1 MPRGRTW
8 DLSGEG
14 IPRGARNDNEKQKN
28 KSRLARNESKVGRVC
43 WLRDTLSAV
52 LTGLE
57 FAAEHDA
64 EFFAALP
71 ASPAVFVLR
80 AKEPGGEPYV
90 SKTANLR
97 RRLQRLLGVAQRGT
111 QNGSQSAIQGRRL
124 TLRERVRAVEFC
136 EVGGDFEAGFAL
148 YRLMREEFPAKYAER
163 LHLRPAALVQ
173 LLRENPYP
181 RVAVTSRIR
190 SLRAG
195 SAYFGPFA
203 SRAEAEQYANDSL
216 DFFLLRRCTEELAPD
231 PSFPGCVY
239 SEMKMCL
246 APCFKG
252 CSDERYAEESARV
265 ERYLESGGHSLLVEI
280 SRARDEA
287 SERLEFEAA
296 AAAHVRLEKVRA
308 VRSRI
313 SEIVHRIDRLNGL
326 LLQPS
331 HLAGHIALFRIA
343 GGVLQGPIA
352 FDLRARA
359 PKSEAKR
366 AADELQRADVSLPPT
381 LAAKANPAPEPHIRQ
396 QIADVGHPLS
406 SGAGSQSMEAR
417 IKELL
422 RTAEPMAPKSA
433 QEWMEHLALLKR
445 WYYRTNKVGE
455 IFFEDEH
462 GALPMRRVVRAVGR
476 VFKGEKPARDLSE
489 TAGDYWSFRAREAGL

>member
-1 MPRGRTW
+1 LAKTNL
-8 DLSGEG
+8 LSASD
-14 IPRGARNDNEKQKN
+14 AR
-28 KSRLARNESKVGRVC
+28 
-43 WLRDTLSAV
+43 LRDKLTAV
-52 LTGLE
+52 LTRIE
-57 FAAEHDA
+57 FAVEHEA

-71 ASPAVFVLR
+71 ATPAVFVLR
-80 AKEPGGEPYV
+80 ANAAGAEPYV
-90 SKTANLR
+90 SKTTNLR
-97 RRLQRLLGVAQRGT
+97 RRLQRLLSMAE
-111 QNGSQSAIQGRRL
+111 GRRL
-124 TLRERVRAVEFC
+124 SLRGRVSAVEFC

-148 YRLMREEFPAKYAER
+148 YRLLRAEFPEKYAER
-163 LHLRPAALVQ
+163 LHLRPAPMVQ

-231 PSFPGCVY
+231 PKFPGCVY

-265 ERYLESGGHSLLVEI
+265 ERYFDSSGHSLLVEI

-296 AAAHVRLEKVRA
+296 AAAHARLEKVKG
-308 VRSRI
+308 VQSRI
-313 SEIVHRIDRLNGL
+313 AEIVHRIDRLNGL

-331 HLAGHIALFRIA
+331 HLPGHIALFRIA
-343 GGVLQGPIA
+343 GGMLRGPIA
-352 FDLRARA
+352 FNLSARA
-359 PKSEAKR
+359 LARASKSPLQPK
-366 AADELQRADVSLPPT
+366 DGLNGPPVMQEPSDS
-381 LAAKANPAPEPHIRQ
+381 AQSVASPGVPAQSIPT
-396 QIADVGHPLS
+396 
-406 SGAGSQSMEAR
+406 QSMEAR
-417 IKELL
+417 IHELL
-422 RTAEPMAPKSA
+422 SAAEAAPPRSA
-433 QEWMEHLALLKR
+433 QEWMDHLAILKR

-462 GALPMRRVVRAVGR
+462 GVLPMRRVVRAVRR
-476 VFKGEKPARDLSE
+476 VLNGEKPAGDLSE
-489 TAGDYWSFRAREAGL
+489 TAGDYWIFRSKEAGL

>member
-1 MPRGRTW
+1 
-8 DLSGEG
+8 
-14 IPRGARNDNEKQKN
+14 
-28 KSRLARNESKVGRVC
+28 
-43 WLRDTLSAV
+43 V
-52 LTGLE
+52 LTCCE
-57 FAAEHDA
+57 FDAAHDE
-64 EFFAALP
+64 EFFASLP
-71 ASPAVFVLR
+71 AAPAVFVLR
-80 AKEPGGEPYV
+80 AKAPGGEPYV

-97 RRLQRLLGVAQRGT
+97 RRLQRLLGVAQRAA
-111 QNGSQSAIQGRRL
+111 QNADQNTAQSVMPAATQGRRL
-124 TLRERVRAVEFC
+124 NLRERVRAVEFRA
-136 EVGGDFEAGFAL
+136 VGGDFEAGFAL
-148 YRLMREEFPAKYAER
+148 YRLLRSEFPLHYAGR
-163 LHLRPAALVQ
+163 LHLRQAPLLH

-181 RVAVTSRIR
+181 RVAVSMRIR

-216 DFFLLRRCTEELAPD
+216 DFFLLRRCTDELKPD

-252 CSDERYAEESARV
+252 CSDARYAEESARV

-280 SRARDEA
+280 GRARDEA

-296 AAAHVRLEKVRA
+296 AAAHARLEKLKSVQ
-308 VRSRI
+308 SRI
-313 SEIVHRIDRLNGL
+313 AEIVHRIDRLNGL

-343 GGVLQGPIA
+343 GGMLTGPIA
-352 FDLRARA
+352 FDVSARA
-359 PKSEAKR
+359 LKPESKPTQEPPAQGV
-366 AADELQRADVSLPPT
+366 ALPGV
-381 LAAKANPAPEPHIRQ
+381 Q
-396 QIADVGHPLS
+396 
-406 SGAGSQSMEAR
+406 SQSMEAR

-422 RTAEPMAPKSA
+422 RTAETASPSSA
-433 QEWMEHLALLKR
+433 QEWMEHLAILKR

-476 VFKGEKPARDLSE
+476 VLKGEKPAGDLSE
-489 TAGDYWSFRAREAGL
+489 TAGDYWIFRGKEAGL

>member
-1 MPRGRTW
+1 MR
-8 DLSGEG
+8 
-14 IPRGARNDNEKQKN
+14 
-28 KSRLARNESKVGRVC
+28 
-43 WLRDTLSAV
+43 WLRDKLSAV
-52 LTGLE
+52 LTRFE

-71 ASPAVFVLR
+71 ATPAVFVLR

-97 RRLQRLLGVAQRGT
+97 RRLQRLLTA
-111 QNGSQSAIQGRRL
+111 AEGRRL
-124 TLRERVRAVEFC
+124 SLRERVCAVEFC

-148 YRLMREEFPAKYAER
+148 YRLLREEFPAKYAER

-190 SLRAG
+190 SLRSG

-252 CSDERYAEESARV
+252 CSDERYAEESGRV
-265 ERYLESGGHSLLVEI
+265 ERYFESGGHSLLVEI

-287 SERLEFEAA
+287 SAQLEFEAA
-296 AAAHVRLEKVRA
+296 AAAHARLEKVKA

-313 SEIVHRIDRLNGL
+313 AEIVHRIDRLNGL

-343 GGVLQGPIA
+343 GGMLHGPIA

-359 PKSEAKR
+359 PKAESKQ
-366 AADELQRADVSLPPT
+366 ADGGPQSDSS
-381 LAAKANPAPEPHIRQ
+381 LAASQSA
-396 QIADVGHPLS
+396 S
-406 SGAGSQSMEAR
+406 SSTQSMEAR

-422 RTAEPMAPKSA
+422 RTAEPAAPKSA
-433 QEWMEHLALLKR
+433 QEWMEHLAILKR

-476 VFKGEKPARDLSE
+476 VFKGEKPAGDLSE
-489 TAGDYWSFRAREAGL
+489 TAGDYWVFRSKEAGL